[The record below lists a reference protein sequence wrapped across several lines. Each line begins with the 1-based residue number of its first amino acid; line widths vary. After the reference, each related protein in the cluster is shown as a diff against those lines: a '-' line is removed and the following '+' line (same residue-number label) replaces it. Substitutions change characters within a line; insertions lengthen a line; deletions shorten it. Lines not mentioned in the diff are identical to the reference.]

1 MDRAHWRLIYPRQSP
16 CDPAD
21 SIHPVSQHR
30 PAGYYS
36 LAVRSLAF
44 VSHGKN
50 RHVPIPHL
58 IRRCTQSASPLLLL
72 ALAVSAAGCHPPETR
87 VHIRDF
93 QHPGGPRSLHQNF
106 DEAYYTIDPDGK
118 LRLVLRNEAPSIAIP
133 TENISQVLLIETF
146 WRPIP
151 GITFVESSMINANIT
166 YLIRSGPPHAPTKAT
181 ASSPSKKT
189 AARVSSPARSNP
201 PTSDPQANSET
212 PLPPSAA
219 HTSTAPSAPQIDPTA
234 PQTSSPRPATPPKPS
249 IPSNSL
255 PAHPLQFLV
264 RNPELEL
271 QWPTKWHKQIRWK
284 SRANGDRGLPLII
297 TL

>member
-1 MDRAHWRLIYPRQSP
+1 MTCLDGSSALAPRLSP
-16 CDPAD
+16 AITVHPTD
-21 SIHPVSQHR
+21 SIHRISQHR

-151 GITFVESSMINANIT
+151 GITFVESSMINANLT
-166 YLIRSGPPHAPTKAT
+166 YLIRSGPTARAYEGNGFVSFKENRRKGLLTGKIESANLRPTGQFG
-181 ASSPSKKT
+181 
-189 AARVSSPARSNP
+189 NP
-201 PTSDPQANSET
+201 PAPFGRAHLDGTFRATNRSDRATNIFTQTRNATQA
-212 PLPPSAA
+212 L
-219 HTSTAPSAPQIDPTA
+219 
-234 PQTSSPRPATPPKPS
+234 
-249 IPSNSL
+249 
-255 PAHPLQFLV
+255 
-264 RNPELEL
+264 NPV
-271 QWPTKWHKQIRWK
+271 
-284 SRANGDRGLPLII
+284 D
-297 TL
+297 